1 MTKCPYCGEEFKNYN
16 GLSKHIFKYKAH
28 GRDITKEKL
37 LCDVNYGGKR
47 QKCKCGCGE
56 YTEIGYNGGIH
67 FNDYVRGHQSRVH
80 NNWGHNEK
88 AKINSANT
96 RKNQFIVGS
105 RRIWNKGKKWKDCYT
120 DEKISELKEKI
131 YNNSERNRK
140 ISKSLKEICNKEDH
154 KLMMHDRMVNLICSN
169 NNFKIS
175 SSKEEE
181 FIEEVIKPLGIE
193 FEKQYYIKDINQY
206 CDIYIPSKNAIIEF
220 NGDFWHAN
228 PTKYDRSNLYESQKR
243 KVSKDKIK
251 SDYCKNNGIN
261 LIVVWESDY
270 KENKEDVI
278 TKIKNKITLL

>member
-28 GRDITKEKL
+28 GCDITKEKL

-47 QKCKCGCGE
+47 PKCKCGCGE

-105 RRIWNKGKKWKDCYT
+105 RRIWNKGKKWEDCYT
-120 DEKISELKEKI
+120 DEKITELKEKI
-131 YNNSERNRK
+131 YNNSERNKK

-169 NNFKIS
+169 SNFKIS
-175 SSKEEE
+175 SSEEEE

-193 FEKQYYIKDINQY
+193 FEKQHYIKDIKQY

-228 PTKYDRSNLYESQKR
+228 PTKYDRNNLYESQKR
-243 KVSKDKIK
+243 KVLKDNIK
-251 SDYCKNNGIN
+251 SEYCKNNGIN
-261 LIVVWESDY
+261 LIVVWEGEY
-270 KENKEDVI
+270 RENKDDVI
-278 TKIKNKITLL
+278 MKIKNKITPL